1 MPRNT
6 LNSGDSRFD
15 AAGNELILVH
25 NYATTTP
32 RQSLWSVV
40 DHTNELRIVDFGPKG
55 SKHRRSRKD
64 GVVGRG
70 VKRSSGAE
78 WQELL
83 RRSRAMSAAGP
94 ADVVVQAVRETD
106 LVEEVGSEAASDAGD
121 AGDLAAAPSVHLPE
135 PSAPPQG
142 GASLRPSLAAAG
154 AASCR

>member
-6 LNSGDSRFD
+6 LTSGDSRFD

-55 SKHRRSRKD
+55 PKHRRSRKD
-64 GVVGRG
+64 GVVGRD
-70 VKRSSGAE
+70 VKRFSGAE

-83 RRSRAMSAAGP
+83 RRSRAMSAAAP
-94 ADVVVQAVRETD
+94 ADIGEQAVRDTD
-106 LVEEVGSEAASDAGD
+106 VVEDAGRAMLAT
-121 AGDLAAAPSVHLPE
+121 AGPRLRRARLNPRLRRLRWPSPR
-135 PSAPPQG
+135 
-142 GASLRPSLAAAG
+142 ASPAFAG
-154 AASCR
+154 TVSCR